1 MRIDAYSA
9 ISQAYAPAR
18 GVNKVKQES
27 VSSYNKDELQIS
39 SIGKDF
45 QTAKQAISAA
55 PDVREDLVASMK
67 EKYAGSDYD
76 VDPGSFADM
85 LISRFNQMI

>member
-27 VSSYNKDELQIS
+27 VSSYNKDELQI
-39 SIGKDF
+39 
-45 QTAKQAISAA
+45 
-55 PDVREDLVASMK
+55 
-67 EKYAGSDYD
+67 
-76 VDPGSFADM
+76 
-85 LISRFNQMI
+85 